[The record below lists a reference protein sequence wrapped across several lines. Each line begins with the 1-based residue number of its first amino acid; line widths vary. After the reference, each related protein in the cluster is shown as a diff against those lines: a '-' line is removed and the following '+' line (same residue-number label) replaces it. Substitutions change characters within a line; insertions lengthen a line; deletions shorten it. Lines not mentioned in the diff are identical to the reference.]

1 MGQNPSKPAA
11 PKLPATIGERFKD
24 KEFPFENLVLE
35 GGGAK
40 GIAYIGACKFLED
53 AGIMPRIK
61 RFAGTSAGAITATL
75 LAIGLTSQEMLEEL
89 SEKNLLEVVLDTR
102 WTKMAWI
109 PGMANVGKFIDVIT
123 ARGACPGHEFM
134 NWFGDILD
142 RHLKKRHPSL
152 DKDVTFDQIY
162 HVLGKEL
169 CIVAYNMNFHRESFF
184 HVKTTPLV
192 RVREAVRMSMSIPV
206 AFQPYELG
214 NIFTYID
221 GGLAANFPLYAFDG
235 WYLSMDEQDTFYK
248 RLTLLSEDE
257 DKDRLRNAF
266 YPEYRMERFKNEDQ
280 TQFAKTLGILIF
292 SNADREVYQDQFEA
306 RLRWLTEKDPSFKK
320 ERPETEKAREFE
332 EHYELQ
338 RAATDAE
345 IKAFDS
351 LIDDR
356 MKPLIDMIDRPE
368 EEVTGGS
375 IQVRS
380 MARSFDPG
388 HVQVAFKNPIE
399 EVRQQFFKITT
410 EDDAKLLQVPTKEAA
425 FKLLFLDINGQLTAD
440 RVLNMYQNHMPLQS
454 AKRKIFG
461 MRSVK
466 SAKQYYGSLQD
477 FVGSKNQL
485 SEEDIDRCIA
495 VDVDYLSTMDF
506 DMTPTDM
513 EFIMK
518 QGVTAAT
525 AFIMERVEGQHSS
538 GRPHPHDHSH

>member
-1 MGQNPSKPAA
+1 MGQTPSKPAA

-53 AGIMPRIK
+53 AGIMPQIK

-75 LAIGLTSQEMLEEL
+75 LAIGLTSEEMLKEL

-109 PGMANVGKFIDVIT
+109 PGMANVGMFIDVIT

-152 DKDVTFDQIY
+152 DKDVTFDQ
-162 HVLGKEL
+162 EL

-266 YPEYRMERFKNEDQ
+266 YPEYRMERFKTEDQ

-306 RLRWLTEKDPSFKK
+306 RLRWLTEKDPSFEK
-320 ERPETEKAREFE
+320 ERPETKKAREFE
-332 EHYELQ
+332 EQYELQ

-356 MKPLIDMIDRPE
+356 MKTLIDMIDRPE
-368 EEVTGGS
+368 EEVIGGS
-375 IQVRS
+375 IQ
-380 MARSFDPG
+380 
-388 HVQVAFKNPIE
+388 
-399 EVRQQFFKITT
+399 ITT
-410 EDDAKLLQVPTKEAA
+410 EDDVKLLQVPTKEAA

-485 SEEDIDRCIA
+485 SKEDIDRCIA

-518 QGVTAAT
+518 RRKN
-525 AFIMERVEGQHSS
+525 FFH
-538 GRPHPHDHSH
+538 